1 MTSKVEF
8 SYEDPVFVISVAAK
22 VLGLPTQTLR
32 YYESLGL
39 LTPGRT
45 EGNQRVYSNSD
56 IDRVRR
62 IRNLTDDLG
71 LNLAGVEVVINLL
84 EKIEGLENHLNKTLQ
99 ENIRLR
105 DLLSS

>member
-45 EGNQRVYSNSD
+45 KGNQQVYSNSD

-99 ENIRLR
+99 ENLRLK

>member
-8 SYEDPVFVISVAAK
+8 SYEEPVFVISMAAK
-22 VLGLPTQTLR
+22 VLGLRTQTLR

-39 LTPGRT
+39 LSPGRT
-45 EGNQRVYSNSD
+45 KGNQRVYSNSD

-62 IRNLTDDLG
+62 IRSLTDDLG
-71 LNLAGVEVVINLL
+71 LNLAGVEVVMNLL
-84 EKIEGLENHLNKTLQ
+84 EKIEDLENHLNRTLE
-99 ENIRLR
+99 ENLRLK

>member
-22 VLGLPTQTLR
+22 ALGLPTQTLR

-39 LTPGRT
+39 LNPGRT
-45 EGNQRVYSNSD
+45 EGNQRDYSNSD

-99 ENIRLR
+99 ENLRLK

>member
-1 MTSKVEF
+1 MTGKVEF
-8 SYEDPVFVISVAAK
+8 SYEEPVFVISVAAK
-22 VLGLPTQTLR
+22 VLGLRTQTLR

-39 LTPGRT
+39 LSPERT

-71 LNLAGVEVVINLL
+71 LNLAGAEVVMNLL
-84 EKIEGLENHLNKTLQ
+84 EKIEDLENQLNKTLQ
-99 ENIRLR
+99 ENLRLK